1 MIFTP
6 TDLGGVFIVD
16 VDAKRDARG
25 MFARLY
31 CADTLMEKGL
41 APADH
46 QWSVS
51 CNDLKG
57 TLRGLHYQAAPHAE
71 TKLVRC
77 VRGRIV
83 DVAVDLRPGSSTRG
97 RHVAVE
103 LTAENR
109 RGLYIPEGCAHG
121 FQTLEDDSEVLYGI
135 SPSYVPD
142 AFRGVRYN
150 DPELAIA
157 WPLPPVNVSQRDIDL
172 PGYAQ

>member
-1 MIFTP
+1 MIFTA
-6 TDLGGVFIVD
+6 TELAGVFIVD
-16 VDAKRDARG
+16 IDAKRDPRG

-31 CADTLMEKGL
+31 CADTLAAKGL
-41 APADH
+41 APADA

-77 VRGRIV
+77 IRGRIW
-83 DVAVDLRPGSSTRG
+83 DVAVDLRPGSATRG

-103 LTAENR
+103 LTAENW

-121 FQTLEDDSEVLYGI
+121 FQTLEDHSDVLYGI

-142 AFRGVRYN
+142 AFRGLRYN
-150 DPELAIA
+150 DPDLAID
-157 WPLPPVNVSQRDIDL
+157 WPLPPVNLSQRDADL
-172 PGYAQ
+172 PGFAS

>member
-6 TDLGGVFIVD
+6 TELAGVFIVD
-16 VDAKRDARG
+16 IDAKRDDRG

-31 CADTLMEKGL
+31 CADTVAAKGL
-41 APADH
+41 APADQ
-46 QWSVS
+46 QWRVS
-51 CNDLKG
+51 CNTLRG

-77 VRGRIV
+77 IRGRIW
-83 DVAVDLRPGSSTRG
+83 DVAVDLRPGSATRG

-109 RGLYIPEGCAHG
+109 RGLYIPEDCAHG

-142 AFRGVRYN
+142 AFRGLRYN
-150 DPELAIA
+150 DPHLAIA
-157 WPLPPVNVSQRDIDL
+157 WPLPPVNLSQRDADL
-172 PGYAQ
+172 PSFSA